1 MDFNIY
7 TGEYN
12 IEDTEL
18 EFINFDEWLLESNQL
33 EYRLNSSGF
42 NLEDNTLSVRNFKYH
57 NRIYAFEIDCIQ
69 SSHDYTEVTLKIEE
83 DGIIDSYCLGILN
96 NFTIGLLKNIFK
108 YSSLGIYKDNNT
120 EVKYAIIEYLN
131 ILIDNI
137 NGFEL
142 LRYNKDGTCAKFFN
156 HFDNYD
162 PCRCN
167 EYLYFDKSFFPTSF
181 NIDYVI
187 HTSEKYDN
195 LIKLTNTKTGHV
207 TYGIRKTR
215 DDDSNFDP
223 DDEKYKY
230 NCELFCLDLD
240 TADKILTYRRG
251 FYPFY
256 ILYKQRFL
264 QDDTYKDILISKASL
279 DELNERQL
287 IKYKKM
293 IGIN

>member
-18 EFINFDEWLLESNQL
+18 EFI
-33 EYRLNSSGF
+33 
-42 NLEDNTLSVRNFKYH
+42 
-57 NRIYAFEIDCIQ
+57 
-69 SSHDYTEVTLKIEE
+69 
-83 DGIIDSYCLGILN
+83 
-96 NFTIGLLKNIFK
+96 
-108 YSSLGIYKDNNT
+108 
-120 EVKYAIIEYLN
+120 
-131 ILIDNI
+131 
-137 NGFEL
+137 
-142 LRYNKDGTCAKFFN
+142 
-156 HFDNYD
+156 
-162 PCRCN
+162 
-167 EYLYFDKSFFPTSF
+167 
-181 NIDYVI
+181 
-187 HTSEKYDN
+187 
-195 LIKLTNTKTGHV
+195 
-207 TYGIRKTR
+207 
-215 DDDSNFDP
+215 NFDP

-240 TADKILTYRRG
+240 TADKILTYRCG